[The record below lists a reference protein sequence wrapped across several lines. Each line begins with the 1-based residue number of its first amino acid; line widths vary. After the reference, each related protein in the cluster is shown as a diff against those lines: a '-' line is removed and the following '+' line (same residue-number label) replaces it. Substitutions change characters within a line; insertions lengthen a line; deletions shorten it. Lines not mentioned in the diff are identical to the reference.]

1 MTRQQPAGRRGEI
14 LRRAEEQF
22 AEHGYQGASLPA
34 IARAAGLGNA
44 GLLHH
49 FPSKAKLYR
58 AVLEALAGDV
68 TGRVEAGLAG
78 QTDPRARLTRF
89 VDLQIDWIR
98 ARPHGFRVIQRELLD
113 NAERVAAAQV
123 LPLRGYLLLG
133 LDLIEAAQRAGVA
146 RRDVPAIALLCI
158 ILGTLS
164 YAASV
169 RPTLA
174 QALGPAAG
182 EPAEQ
187 WAALIGEAVL
197 RMVGPGTDA
206 TA

>member
-1 MTRQQPAGRRGEI
+1 MTRQKPASRRGEI
-14 LRRAEEQF
+14 LQRAEEQF
-22 AEHGYQGASLPA
+22 AEHGYQGASLSA
-34 IARAAGLGNA
+34 IARAAGFGNP

-68 TGRVEAGLAG
+68 TGRLEAGLAG
-78 QTDPRARLTRF
+78 QADARARLALF

-113 NAERVAAAQV
+113 NAERVAAAQA
-123 LPLRGYLLLG
+123 LPLRAYLLLG
-133 LDLIEAAQRAGVA
+133 LDLIEAAQRAGAA
-146 RRDVPAIALLCI
+146 RRDVPAIVLLSV

-169 RPTLA
+169 RPTFA
-174 QALGPAAG
+174 QVLGAAACGPA
-182 EPAEQ
+182 ER
-187 WAALIGEAVL
+187 WTALIGEAVL
-197 RMVGPGTDA
+197 RMIAPGTDA
-206 TA
+206 MA